1 VLKLNPISQVKH
13 GIINVGDLPIPFDIV
28 LNAAVLVVV
37 LTFVFLKVSWK
48 ESILTSKESLFSTKQ
63 SLTGKLFGLLI
74 LLFLTVPGLINN
86 EPAKTSIS
94 PLILWIFLWVAVPVL
109 GLFFGDLY
117 AKFNPLAIIVNREG
131 VSQNV
136 YFASF
141 LFLGL
146 TWFELVWN
154 KPGNPRHIGV
164 VFLILLTVVTILQKF
179 YKKTIIEVD
188 PLLLLHHLYS
198 KMRITN
204 KSPVFKTLLNNISN
218 LAQLKGMEYFILL
231 MIGTV
236 TYDGLRETTFWF
248 NLFGSQTY
256 ETFFSTVAFLLM
268 NLLIIVFYRF
278 ACFFAIRVSGEK
290 LDLNDIS
297 LKFGHTM
304 LPIAFAYHVTH
315 YLSLLLFE
323 FQTVLYRL
331 NDPFGFGWNLFNIQE
346 PVVDYFIEPIVLW
359 IIMVIVT
366 LAGHMLSVVLAHDL
380 SVKLFGHQKS
390 DKTQYIFLFITV
402 ALTLQALFVLS
413 VA

>member
-1 VLKLNPISQVKH
+1 MLNNSNLRH
-13 GIINVGDLPIPFDIV
+13 GIINVGDLPIPFDLV

-48 ESILTSKESLFSTKQ
+48 ESILTSKETLFSTKQ
-63 SLTGKLFGLLI
+63 STSGKLFGFLI
-74 LLFLTVPGLINN
+74 LALLTVPGLINN
-86 EPAKTSIS
+86 EAATVSIT
-94 PLILWIFLWVAVPVL
+94 PLILWVFLWIGVPVL
-109 GLFFGDLY
+109 GLLFGDLY
-117 AKFNPLAIIVNREG
+117 AKFNPLSILVNREG
-131 VSQNV
+131 EANNV
-136 YFASF
+136 YPAAF
-141 LFLGL
+141 LFICL
-146 TWFELVWN
+146 TWFELVWS
-154 KPGNPRHIGV
+154 KPGNPRHIGI
-164 VFLILLTVVTILQKF
+164 VFLVLLVVVSVVQRF
-179 YKKTIIEVD
+179 YKKTLIEVD

-204 KSPVFKTLLNNISN
+204 SKPVFRTLLNNISN

-248 NLFGSQTY
+248 ELFGSQTY
-256 ETFFSTVAFLLM
+256 ETSFSTVAFLLM

-278 ACFFAIRVSGEK
+278 ACYFAIRVSGE
-290 LDLNDIS
+290 DLNLNEIS
-297 LKFGHTM
+297 LEFGHTM

-323 FQTVLYRL
+323 FQTVVYRL
-331 NDPFGFGWNLFNIQE
+331 NDPFGFGWNLFNVQE
-346 PVVDYFIEPIVLW
+346 PEVNYFLEPIALW
-359 IIMVIVT
+359 TIMVIVT

-390 DKTQYIFLFITV
+390 DKTQYVFLFITV

>member
-1 VLKLNPISQVKH
+1 MLNSVNVRH
-13 GIINVGDLPIPFDIV
+13 GIINVGDLPIPFDLV
-28 LNAAVLVVV
+28 LNAAVLTIV

-48 ESILTSKESLFSTKQ
+48 ESILISKESLFSTKQ
-63 SLTGKLFGLLI
+63 SLSGKFFGFLI
-74 LLFLTVPGLINN
+74 LLLLTVPGLINN
-86 EPAKTSIS
+86 EPAKTSIT
-94 PLILWIFLWVAVPVL
+94 PLILWIFLWIAVPVL
-109 GLFFGDLY
+109 GLIFGDLY
-117 AKFNPLAIIVNREG
+117 AKFNPLAIITNRDG
-131 VSQNV
+131 VSENV

-141 LFLGL
+141 LFLCL

-154 KPGNPRHIGV
+154 KPGNPRHIGF
-164 VFLILLTVVTILQKF
+164 VFLTLLILVTLVQRF
-179 YKKTIIEVD
+179 YSKTIIEVD

-204 KSPVFKTLLNNISN
+204 KSPFLKTLLNNISN

-248 NLFGSQTY
+248 DLFGSQTY
-256 ETFFSTVAFLLM
+256 KTFFSTVAFLSI
-268 NLLIIVFYRF
+268 NLLIILFYRF
-278 ACFFAIRVSGEK
+278 ACYFAIRISGENFN
-290 LDLNDIS
+290 LNEIS

-331 NDPFGFGWNLFNIQE
+331 NDPLGFGWNLLNIQE
-346 PVVDYFIEPIVLW
+346 PVVNYFIEPIVLW
-359 IIMVIVT
+359 VGMVIVT

-380 SVKLFGHQKS
+380 SVKLFGHRKS

-413 VA
+413 VT

>member
-1 VLKLNPISQVKH
+1 MLNNSNLRH
-13 GIINVGDLPIPFDIV
+13 GIINVGDLPIPFDLV

-48 ESILTSKESLFSTKQ
+48 ESILTSKETLFSTKQ
-63 SLTGKLFGLLI
+63 STSGKLFGFLI
-74 LLFLTVPGLINN
+74 LALLTVPGLINN
-86 EPAKTSIS
+86 EAATVSIT
-94 PLILWIFLWVAVPVL
+94 PLILWVFLWIGVPVL
-109 GLFFGDLY
+109 GLLFGDLY
-117 AKFNPLAIIVNREG
+117 AKFNPLSILVNREG
-131 VSQNV
+131 EANNV
-136 YFASF
+136 YPAAF
-141 LFLGL
+141 LFICL
-146 TWFELVWN
+146 TWFELVWS
-154 KPGNPRHIGV
+154 KPGNPRHIGI
-164 VFLILLTVVTILQKF
+164 VFLVLLVVVSVVQRF
-179 YKKTIIEVD
+179 YKKTLIEVD

-204 KSPVFKTLLNNISN
+204 SKPVFRTLLNNITN

-248 NLFGSQTY
+248 ELFGSQTY
-256 ETFFSTVAFLLM
+256 ETSFSTVAFLLM

-278 ACFFAIRVSGEK
+278 ACYFAIRVSGE
-290 LDLNDIS
+290 DLNLNEIS

-323 FQTVLYRL
+323 FQTVVYRL
-331 NDPFGFGWNLFNIQE
+331 NDPFGFGWNLFNVQE
-346 PVVDYFIEPIVLW
+346 PEVNYFLEPIALW
-359 IIMVIVT
+359 TIMVIVT

-390 DKTQYIFLFITV
+390 DKTQYVFLFITV

>member
-1 VLKLNPISQVKH
+1 VKISPQLSH
-13 GIINVGDLPIPFDIV
+13 GIINVGDLPIPFDMV

-37 LTFVFLKVSWK
+37 VTFVFLKISWK
-48 ESILTSKESLFSTKQ
+48 ESILTSQETLFSTKQ
-63 SLTGKLFGLLI
+63 SLPGKVFGFII
-74 LLFLTVPGLINN
+74 LLLLTVPGLINN
-86 EPAKTSIS
+86 EPAKTSIT
-94 PLILWIFLWVAVPVL
+94 PLILWIFLWIAVPVL
-109 GLFFGDLY
+109 GLVFGDLY
-117 AKFNPLAIIVNREG
+117 AKFNPLALIMNREG
-131 VSQNV
+131 VSSNV

-141 LFLGL
+141 LFLCL

-164 VFLILLTVVTILQKF
+164 VFLVLLVVVSVVQKF
-179 YKKTIIEVD
+179 YNKTLIEVD

-204 KSPVFKTLLNNISN
+204 SKPVFRTLLNNISN
-218 LAQLKGMEYFILL
+218 LAQLKGIEYFILL

-248 NLFGSQTY
+248 DLFGSQTY
-256 ETFFSTVAFLLM
+256 QTSFSTVAFLLM

-278 ACFFAIRVSGEK
+278 ACYFAIRVSGE
-290 LDLNDIS
+290 DLNLNEIS

-323 FQTVLYRL
+323 FQTVIYRL
-331 NDPFGFGWNLFNIQE
+331 NDPFGFGWNLFNVQE
-346 PVVDYFIEPIVLW
+346 PEVNYFLEPIALW

-390 DKTQYIFLFITV
+390 DKTQYVFLFITV

>member
-1 VLKLNPISQVKH
+1 MRFSPKFDH
-13 GIINVGDLPIPFDIV
+13 GIINVGDLPIPFDMV
-28 LNAAVLVVV
+28 LNAAVLVIVV
-37 LTFVFLKVSWK
+37 TFVFLKTSWK
-48 ESILTSKESLFSTKQ
+48 ESILTSQETLFSTKQ
-63 SLTGKLFGLLI
+63 SLSGKVFGFII
-74 LLFLTVPGLINN
+74 LLFLIVPGLVNN
-86 EPAKTSIS
+86 EPAKTSIT
-94 PLILWIFLWVAVPVL
+94 PLILWIFLWIAVPVL
-109 GLFFGDLY
+109 GLVFGDLY

-131 VSQNV
+131 VSHNV

-141 LFLGL
+141 LFICL

-154 KPGNPRHIGV
+154 KPGNPRHIGI
-164 VFLILLTVVTILQKF
+164 VFLILLVVVSVVQRF
-179 YKKTIIEVD
+179 YNKTLIEVD

-204 KSPVFKTLLNNISN
+204 SKPVFRTLLNNISN

-248 NLFGSQTY
+248 DLFGSQTY
-256 ETFFSTVAFLLM
+256 ETSFSTVAFLLM

-278 ACFFAIRVSGEK
+278 ACYFAIRVSGE
-290 LDLNDIS
+290 DLNLNEIS

-323 FQTVLYRL
+323 FQTVVYRL
-331 NDPFGFGWNLFNIQE
+331 NDPFGFGWNLFNVQE
-346 PVVDYFIEPIVLW
+346 PEVNYFLEPIALW
-359 IIMVIVT
+359 TIMVIVT

-390 DKTQYIFLFITV
+390 DKTQYVFLFITV

>member
-1 VLKLNPISQVKH
+1 MLNNSNLRH
-13 GIINVGDLPIPFDIV
+13 GIINVGDLPIPFDLV

-48 ESILTSKESLFSTKQ
+48 ESILTSKETLFSTKQ
-63 SLTGKLFGLLI
+63 STSGKLFGFLI
-74 LLFLTVPGLINN
+74 LALLTVPGLINN
-86 EPAKTSIS
+86 EAATVSIT
-94 PLILWIFLWVAVPVL
+94 PLILWVFLWIGVPVL
-109 GLFFGDLY
+109 GLLFGDLY
-117 AKFNPLAIIVNREG
+117 AKFNPLSILVNREG
-131 VSQNV
+131 EANNV
-136 YFASF
+136 YPAAF
-141 LFLGL
+141 LFICL
-146 TWFELVWN
+146 TWFELVWS
-154 KPGNPRHIGV
+154 KPGNPRHIGI
-164 VFLILLTVVTILQKF
+164 VFLVLLVVVSVVQRF
-179 YKKTIIEVD
+179 YNKTLIEVD

-204 KSPVFKTLLNNISN
+204 SKPVFRTLLNNITN

-248 NLFGSQTY
+248 ELFGSQTY
-256 ETFFSTVAFLLM
+256 ETSFSTVAFLLM

-278 ACFFAIRVSGEK
+278 ACYFAIRVSGE
-290 LDLNDIS
+290 DLNLNEIS

-323 FQTVLYRL
+323 FQTVVYRL
-331 NDPFGFGWNLFNIQE
+331 NDPFGYGWNLFNVQE
-346 PVVDYFIEPIVLW
+346 PEVNYFLEPIALW
-359 IIMVIVT
+359 TIMVIVT

-390 DKTQYIFLFITV
+390 DKTQYVFLFITV

>member
-1 VLKLNPISQVKH
+1 MKISPQLNH
-13 GIINVGDLPIPFDIV
+13 GIINVGDLPIPFDMV
-28 LNAAVLVVV
+28 LNSAVLVVV
-37 LTFVFLKVSWK
+37 VTFVFLKISWK
-48 ESILTSKESLFSTKQ
+48 ESILTSQETLFSTKQ
-63 SLTGKLFGLLI
+63 SLSGKVFGFIIIVL
-74 LLFLTVPGLINN
+74 LTVPGLINN
-86 EPAKTSIS
+86 EPAKTSIT
-94 PLILWIFLWVAVPVL
+94 PLVLWIFLWIAVPVL
-109 GLFFGDLY
+109 GLIFGDLY
-117 AKFNPLAIIVNREG
+117 AKFNPLALIVNREG
-131 VSQNV
+131 VSHNV

-141 LFLGL
+141 LFLCL

-154 KPGNPRHIGV
+154 KPGNPRHIGI
-164 VFLILLTVVTILQKF
+164 VFLVLLIVVSVIQRF
-179 YKKTIIEVD
+179 YNKTIIEVD

-198 KMRITN
+198 KMKITN
-204 KSPVFKTLLNNISN
+204 SKPVFRTLLNNISN

-248 NLFGSQTY
+248 ELFGSQTY
-256 ETFFSTVAFLLM
+256 ETSFSTVAFLLM

-278 ACFFAIRVSGEK
+278 ACYFAIRVSGE
-290 LDLNDIS
+290 DFNLNEIS

-323 FQTVLYRL
+323 FQTVVYRL
-331 NDPFGFGWNLFNIQE
+331 NDPFGFGWNLFNVQE
-346 PVVDYFIEPIVLW
+346 PEVNYFLEPIALW
-359 IIMVIVT
+359 TIMVIVT

-390 DKTQYIFLFITV
+390 DKTQYVFLFITV

>member
-1 VLKLNPISQVKH
+1 M
-13 GIINVGDLPIPFDIV
+13 V

-37 LTFVFLKVSWK
+37 VTFVFLKISWK
-48 ESILTSKESLFSTKQ
+48 ESILTSQETLFSTKQ
-63 SLTGKLFGLLI
+63 SLPGKVFGFII
-74 LLFLTVPGLINN
+74 LLLLTVPGLVNN
-86 EPAKTSIS
+86 EPAKTSIT
-94 PLILWIFLWVAVPVL
+94 PLVLWIFLWIAVPVL
-109 GLFFGDLY
+109 GLVFGDLY
-117 AKFNPLAIIVNREG
+117 AKFNPLALVVNREG

-141 LFLGL
+141 LFLCL

-154 KPGNPRHIGV
+154 KPGNPRHIGI
-164 VFLILLTVVTILQKF
+164 VFLVLLVVVSVVQRF
-179 YKKTIIEVD
+179 YNKTIIEVD

-204 KSPVFKTLLNNISN
+204 SKPVFRTLLNNISN

-248 NLFGSQTY
+248 DLFGSQTY
-256 ETFFSTVAFLLM
+256 ETSFSTIAFLLM

-278 ACFFAIRVSGEK
+278 ACYFAIRVSGE
-290 LDLNDIS
+290 DLNLNEIS

-323 FQTVLYRL
+323 FQTVVYRL
-331 NDPFGFGWNLFNIQE
+331 NDPFGFGWNLFNVQE
-346 PVVDYFIEPIVLW
+346 PEVNYFLEPIALW
-359 IIMVIVT
+359 TIMVIVT

-390 DKTQYIFLFITV
+390 DKTQYVFLFITV

>member
-1 VLKLNPISQVKH
+1 MKISPQLSH
-13 GIINVGDLPIPFDIV
+13 GIINVGDLPIPFDMV

-37 LTFVFLKVSWK
+37 VTFVFLKISWK
-48 ESILTSKESLFSTKQ
+48 ESILTSQETLFSTKQ
-63 SLTGKLFGLLI
+63 SLPGKVFGFII
-74 LLFLTVPGLINN
+74 LLLLTVPGLVNN
-86 EPAKTSIS
+86 EPAKTSIT
-94 PLILWIFLWVAVPVL
+94 PLILWIFLWIAVPVL
-109 GLFFGDLY
+109 GLVFGDLY
-117 AKFNPLAIIVNREG
+117 AKFNPLALIVNREG
-131 VSQNV
+131 VSRNV

-141 LFLGL
+141 LFLCL

-164 VFLILLTVVTILQKF
+164 VFLVLLVVVSVVQRF
-179 YKKTIIEVD
+179 YNKTIIEVD

-204 KSPVFKTLLNNISN
+204 SKPVFRTLLNNISN

-248 NLFGSQTY
+248 DLFGSQTY
-256 ETFFSTVAFLLM
+256 ETSFSTIAFLLM

-278 ACFFAIRVSGEK
+278 ACYFAIRVSGE
-290 LDLNDIS
+290 DLNLNEIS

-323 FQTVLYRL
+323 FQTVVYRL
-331 NDPFGFGWNLFNIQE
+331 NDPFGFGWNLFNVQE
-346 PVVDYFIEPIVLW
+346 PEVNYFLEPIALW
-359 IIMVIVT
+359 TIMVIVT

-390 DKTQYIFLFITV
+390 DKTQYVFLFITV

>member
-1 VLKLNPISQVKH
+1 MNNYKFLPQVKH

-28 LNAAVLVVV
+28 LNAAVLVIV
-37 LTFVFLKVSWK
+37 LTFVFLKTSWK
-48 ESILTSKESLFSTKQ
+48 ESILTSQESLFSTKQ
-63 SLTGKLFGLLI
+63 SSAGKSFGFLI
-74 LLFLTVPGLINN
+74 LLLLTVPGLINN
-86 EPAKTSIS
+86 EAATTSIT
-94 PLILWIFLWVAVPVL
+94 PLVLWIFLWIAVPVL
-109 GLFFGDLY
+109 GLIFGDLY
-117 AKFNPLAIIVNREG
+117 AKFNPLALFVNREG

-136 YFASF
+136 YFASI
-141 LFLGL
+141 LFLCL

-154 KPGNPRHIGV
+154 KPGNPRHIGI
-164 VFLILLTVVTILQKF
+164 VFLILITVVSLLQKF

-198 KMRITN
+198 KLRITN
-204 KSPVFKTLLNNISN
+204 KTPVFKNLLNNISN

-248 NLFGSQTY
+248 ELFGSQTY
-256 ETFFSTVAFLLM
+256 ETFFSTGAFLLI

-278 ACFFAIRVSGEK
+278 ACYFAIRVSGEK
-290 LDLNDIS
+290 FDLNEIS

-359 IIMVIVT
+359 IVMVIVT

>member
-1 VLKLNPISQVKH
+1 MLKLNPTSQIKH

-278 ACFFAIRVSGEK
+278 ACFFAIRVSGEE